1 MLDGTEA
8 LSMTPPPASLA
19 PASPRARL
27 GSVLLEMGLISQN
40 ELAGLLA
47 RQRAEGGKLGE
58 LLVAQKRLSPESV
71 AIALARRLGVEYV
84 ELASPPDPK
93 LAGLIDDATARRCLA
108 LPVRRDD
115 DGVIVVAMADPQD
128 LLAVDDLQMLLGEK
142 LRPALAMPEAIMTH
156 VGLGTGAEDLAA
168 NLDGA
173 AVPFDASAVAND
185 VIAVGEN
192 DGPVIRFVNSV
203 IARAVTERASDIH
216 IEPQDGDL
224 VVRFRVDGVLRTAT
238 SVPASRG
245 PAIVSRLKVMSE
257 LDITERRV
265 PQDGRVGLRMGDRD
279 LDLRIATLPTV
290 GGESV
295 VVRLLDRSN
304 ATTDLADLGLS
315 PTVIDRW
322 EACFR
327 QPHGLVL
334 VTGPTG
340 SGKTSTLYA
349 TLARLNDTHRK
360 IITVEDPVEYRLAGI
375 NQVQVRPKAGLTFA
389 SGLRSMLRCDPDVI
403 MVGEIRDAETAR
415 IAVEAALTG
424 HLVLA
429 TIHTNDA
436 AGAVV
441 RLTEMGIEPFLLGS
455 ALRGVLAQRLA
466 RSLCRVCNEVTPVP
480 HAALAGLVAFDEM
493 PSTLPD
499 PLPIRR
505 ARGCSQCSDSGYHG
519 RFALAEALIMSE
531 AVETLAIKRASAS
544 EIRAQARREGMR
556 TIAEEGLAAVFSG
569 KTSLEELGRVSR

>member
-1 MLDGTEA
+1 
-8 LSMTPPPASLA
+8 MTPPPASFALSA
-19 PASPRARL
+19 PAAPRARL
-27 GSVLLEMGLISQN
+27 GSVLLDMGLISQD

-47 RQRAEGGKLGE
+47 HQRSEGGKLGE
-58 LLVAQKRLSPESV
+58 LLVAQKRLSPEQV
-71 AIALARRLGVEYV
+71 AKALAQRLGVEYAD
-84 ELASPPDPK
+84 LAVPPDLD
-93 LAGLIDDATARRCLA
+93 LAGRIDDATARRYLA
-108 LPVRRDD
+108 LPLRRDS
-115 DGVIVVAMADPQD
+115 DGVIVVALADPQD
-128 LLAVDDLQMLLGEK
+128 LPAIDDLQMLLGEK
-142 LRPALAMPEAIMTH
+142 LRPALAMPEAIMAR
-156 VGLGTGAEDLAA
+156 VGLGSKAEDLAA
-168 NLDGA
+168 NFDEPTEGLGDIA
-173 AVPFDASAVAND
+173 ATDDLSV
-185 VIAVGEN
+185 VGEN

-203 IARAVTERASDIH
+203 IARAVAERASDIH

-238 SVPASRG
+238 SVPGSRG
-245 PAIVSRLKVMSE
+245 PAIVSRLKVMSD
-257 LDITERRV
+257 LDIAERRI

-295 VVRLLDRSN
+295 VVRLLDRAN
-304 ATTDLADLGLS
+304 ATTDLSELGLS
-315 PTVIDRW
+315 PQLIERW
-322 EACFR
+322 ERCYR
-327 QPHGLVL
+327 LPHGLVL

-349 TLARLNDTHRK
+349 TLARLNDSGRK

-415 IAVEAALTG
+415 IAVEAAVTG

-429 TIHTNDA
+429 TIHTNNA

-441 RLTEMGIEPFLLGS
+441 RLTEMGIEPFLLAS

-466 RSLCRVCNEVTPVP
+466 RKLCPDCSAATLVP
-480 HAALAGLVAFDEM
+480 HAALADLVAADEL
-493 PSTLPD
+493 PATLPD
-499 PLPIRR
+499 PVPIHR
-505 ARGCSQCSDSGYHG
+505 ARGCARCNDSGYHG
-519 RFALAEALIMSE
+519 RFALAEALVVSDTIE
-531 AVETLAIKRASAS
+531 ELVIRRAPTN

-556 TIAEEGLAAVFSG
+556 SIADEGLAAVFAG
-569 KTSLEELGRVSR
+569 TTSLEELGRISR

>member
-1 MLDGTEA
+1 MI
-8 LSMTPPPASLA
+8 PPPASPA
-19 PASPRARL
+19 PATPRARL
-27 GSVLLEMGLISQN
+27 GSVLLDMGLISQE

-47 RQRAEGGKLGE
+47 HQRSEGGKLGE
-58 LLVAQKRLSPESV
+58 LLVAQKRLSPEQV
-71 AIALARRLGVEYV
+71 AKALARRLGIEYA
-84 ELASPPDPK
+84 ELAAPPDPD
-93 LAGLIDDATARRCLA
+93 LAGRIDDATARRYLA
-108 LPVRRDD
+108 LPLRRDT
-115 DGVIVVAMADPQD
+115 DGVLVVALADPQD
-128 LLAVDDLQMLLGEK
+128 LPAIDDLQMLLGEK
-142 LRPALAMPEAIMTH
+142 LRPALAMPESIMAH
-156 VGLGTGAEDLAA
+156 VGIGGTVEDLAA
-168 NLDGA
+168 DFGESTEPIDDTALMEDL
-173 AVPFDASAVAND
+173 VS
-185 VIAVGEN
+185 VGEN

-216 IEPQDGDL
+216 IEPQEGDL
-224 VVRFRVDGVLRTAT
+224 VVRFRIDGVLRTAT
-238 SVPASRG
+238 SVPSSRG
-245 PAIVSRLKVMSE
+245 PAIVSRLKVMSD
-257 LDITERRV
+257 LNIAERRV

-315 PTVIDRW
+315 PELIARW
-322 EACFR
+322 EQCYK

-349 TLARLNDTHRK
+349 TLARLNGSDRK

-403 MVGEIRDAETAR
+403 MVGEIRDIETAR
-415 IAVEAALTG
+415 TAVEAALTG
-424 HLVLA
+424 HMVLA

-436 AGAVV
+436 AGAIV
-441 RLTEMGIEPFLLGS
+441 RLTEMGIEPFLLAS

-466 RSLCRVCNEVTPVP
+466 RKLCLECSEAIPVP
-480 HAALAGLVAFDEM
+480 HSALADMVAFDEL
-493 PSTLPD
+493 PTSLPD
-499 PLPIRR
+499 PVPIHR
-505 ARGCSQCSDSGYHG
+505 ARGCARCSDSGYRG
-519 RFALAEALIMSE
+519 RFALAEALIVSE
-531 AVETLAIKRASAS
+531 AIEGLAIRRAPTN

-556 TIAEEGLAAVFSG
+556 TIAEEGLRSEEH
-569 KTSLEELGRVSR
+569 TSELQSQ